1 MLRKIERHGSL
12 PMAATGVTTGAGS
25 PQADQNV
32 TLPSS

>member
-12 PMAATGVTTGAGS
+12 PMAGDRRDDRAGS
-25 PQADQNV
+25 QADQNV